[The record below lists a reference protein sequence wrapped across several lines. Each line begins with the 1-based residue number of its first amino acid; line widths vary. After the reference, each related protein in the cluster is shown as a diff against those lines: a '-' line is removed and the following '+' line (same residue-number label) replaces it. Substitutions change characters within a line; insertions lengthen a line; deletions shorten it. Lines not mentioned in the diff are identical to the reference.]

1 MLSVYER
8 YAEDFNLQFST
19 DPLPSKSK
27 TKCLYLCGHMD
38 PVFPSPMQLCG
49 RDLPWVQHATHL
61 GHELHQMCDME
72 FVTNVKMAQFIES
85 SVKIQGSFVLLNLMK
100 SLKLFT
106 HICWSLVWINAL
118 GFVWRKSWPNLQVM
132 EHHCQVNLGC
142 PKIHPYFPC

>member
-1 MLSVYER
+1 MQNMTESLWSHGCSISLF
-8 YAEDFNLQFST
+8 YATLWSRS
-19 DPLPSKSK
+19 PL
-27 TKCLYLCGHMD
+27 GI
-38 PVFPSPMQLCG
+38 
-49 RDLPWVQHATHL
+49 QHATHL

-118 GFVWRKSWPNLQVM
+118 GFV
-132 EHHCQVNLGC
+132 
-142 PKIHPYFPC
+142 